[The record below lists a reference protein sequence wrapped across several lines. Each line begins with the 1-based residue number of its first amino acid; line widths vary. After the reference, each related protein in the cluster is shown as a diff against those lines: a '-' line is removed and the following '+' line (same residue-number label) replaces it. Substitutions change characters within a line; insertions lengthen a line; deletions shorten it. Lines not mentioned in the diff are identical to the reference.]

1 MPEILNTAS
10 CNTCA
15 FRSLLFEP
23 LTVDQ
28 LIDLN
33 THKVEKKYGRGEM
46 VVDQNEPIEEF
57 LYLKNGLVKVV
68 KKDGMG
74 KEHIISIAKPLN
86 FIGLLSVFSSKTYQ
100 YSITAIEESTLCF
113 IDLETLKQAIRENGD
128 FALEILEKINHV
140 SDEIIKFR
148 VMLDRRQLRGRIAY
162 VLIMFSKQIY
172 FNTVFHLPLTRKEI
186 AELIDMSTENVIRIL
201 SEFRKDGLIAI
212 DGNRIDIKNIGMLER
227 MCRFG

>member
-15 FRSLLFEP
+15 FRSLLFEN

-33 THKVEKKYGRGEM
+33 TNKVEKRYQKGE
-46 VVDQNEPIEEF
+46 VVAEQGSPINEF

-86 FIGLLSVFSSKTYQ
+86 FIGLLSVFSSNEYQ
-100 YSITAIEESTLCF
+100 YTITAIEDSTLCF
-113 IDLETLKQAIRENGD
+113 INLEILKETIRENGN
-128 FALEILEKINHV
+128 FALEVLEKINHV
-140 SDEIIKFR
+140 SDDII
-148 VMLDRRQLRGRIAY
+148 GH
-162 VLIMFSKQIY
+162 
-172 FNTVFHLPLTRKEI
+172 HLKPLHWP
-186 AELIDMSTENVIRIL
+186 VI
-201 SEFRKDGLIAI
+201 
-212 DGNRIDIKNIGMLER
+212 
-227 MCRFG
+227 